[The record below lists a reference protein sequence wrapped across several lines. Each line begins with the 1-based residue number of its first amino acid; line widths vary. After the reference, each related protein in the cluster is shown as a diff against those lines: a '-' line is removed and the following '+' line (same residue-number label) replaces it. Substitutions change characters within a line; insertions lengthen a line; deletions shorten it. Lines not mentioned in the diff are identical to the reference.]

1 MTCVAV
7 SAGGELASVCDV
19 GGKLLVALSAQ
30 AGGAATYKGRWD
42 EGLSIHFAF
51 TPAGSAKRLSQHL
64 ELLHE
69 CHC

>member
-1 MTCVAV
+1 M
-7 SAGGELASVCDV
+7 SAGGGLASVRVV

-42 EGLSIHFAF
+42 EGLSIHFGF

-69 CHC
+69 CCC